1 MSNTLDQIKS
11 DLKDAMRAKE
21 TLRLSVLRMMI
32 SAVRNKEITLRKG
45 EDVTLTNE
53 QVLEVITSEVKKRK
67 DSIKSYQDGGR
78 DDLAENE
85 KKEIEI
91 LSKYLPEQMTEEA
104 LETIVDDVIKSKS
117 ENSTVAFGAIMGEV
131 MSRVKGKADG
141 TVVTAI
147 VKKKLS

>member
-1 MSNTLDQIKS
+1 MSNTLEQIKA
-11 DLKDAMRAKE
+11 DLKEAMRAKE
-21 TLRLSVLRMMI
+21 ELRLSVLRMMI
-32 SAVRNKEITLRKG
+32 SALRNKEITLRKG
-45 EDVTLTNE
+45 EDVSLTDE

-91 LSKYLPEQMTEEA
+91 LSKYLPEQMTEEE
-104 LETIVDDVIKSKS
+104 LEAVVDDVIKSKS

-141 TVVTAI
+141 SLVATI

>member
-141 TVVTAI
+141 AVVTAI

>member
-1 MSNTLDQIKS
+1 MSNTLEQIKA
-11 DLKDAMRAKE
+11 DLKEAMRAKE
-21 TLRLSVLRMMI
+21 ELRLSVLRMMI
-32 SAVRNKEITLRKG
+32 SALRNKEITLRKG
-45 EDVTLTNE
+45 EDVSLTDE

-91 LSKYLPEQMTEEA
+91 LSKYLPEQMTEEE
-104 LETIVDDVIKSKS
+104 LEAVVDDVIKSKS

-141 TVVTAI
+141 SLVTTI